1 MIRRPPRSTLFP
13 YTTLFRAPK
22 ARVSAREPV
31 LQIGPPPSSP
41 RLRRIRGLVSLR
53 YQGQSETIQGRGA
66 GTTAYSTEA
75 VMDKFDPCGIEV
87 SAQELVVALS
97 RDGRAERLR
106 SFPNTA
112 EGHAALLR
120 YLHSAAQRARF
131 ALESTGVYGPG
142 ASYALYRD
150 EQMGVMVPSP
160 R

>member
-1 MIRRPPRSTLFP
+1 MALFGRGRPFSPE
-13 YTTLFRAPK
+13 AP
-22 ARVSAREPV
+22 ASAREPV

-120 YLHSAAQRARF
+120 YLHS
-131 ALESTGVYGPG
+131 V
-142 ASYALYRD
+142 
-150 EQMGVMVPSP
+150 SP
-160 R
+160 PLR